1 MLQTEFMHKKLTRA
15 VLIPAV
21 GCILPLT
28 AAHADPVTYT
38 FTGTGGGTITGGNGA
53 SSPFSG
59 IFTFIFTG
67 DTTNVDTSDSAGGF
81 FSYNDIGGTFSEGGT
96 TYTLAAD
103 NEVSI
108 STDPAVPGFVPTIG
122 FLNNDGFN
130 GFGLGEQRS
139 GIVRVA
145 DDRRPYLSSAK
156 RAGTYSGLSSDRRL
170 RARRRSGDACSDIGR
185 HAHLHRRCYASCQ
198 SCSRA
203 WQPDAGWDRVA
214 GRGWNPSA
222 EIATVV
228 GRTSNRSERRAG
240 D

>member
-130 GFGLGEQRS
+130 GFGLASSDLASYELLTTEGPISAPPNVLAPTVGFPATDGFALDGGAETLVLTSDGTLTFTAVVTPPVSPVPEPGSLMLVGTGLLGAAGTLRRRLQRS
-139 GIVRVA
+139 
-145 DDRRPYLSSAK
+145 
-156 RAGTYSGLSSDRRL
+156 
-170 RARRRSGDACSDIGR
+170 
-185 HAHLHRRCYASCQ
+185 
-198 SCSRA
+198 
-203 WQPDAGWDRVA
+203 
-214 GRGWNPSA
+214 
-222 EIATVV
+222 
-228 GRTSNRSERRAG
+228 
-240 D
+240 